1 MAEEIQEVED
11 ISVEEL
17 VAEAEVATTLANAE
31 RAKADAIAAEFAARK
46 LELEFRRD
54 LTEFESLNGIYI
66 FHRQVTK
73 KAQNQLIQS
82 MYVWHQLDQES
93 PWTIYL
99 NSVGGDMFHGFGII
113 DEIASYSLRGGGTHH
128 ITIKVR
134 GLAASMAAVI
144 LQAADERVVGP
155 SSQLMVHKPSVEQAY
170 GTEDVLEDEL
180 RWLRRATEWMYGVFR
195 DRGMRLSRDEFMERI
210 NRRDWYLTAQDALE
224 LGLADHVG

>member
-31 RAKADAIAAEFAARK
+31 RAKADAIAAEYTARK
-46 LELEFRRD
+46 LELEYRRD
-54 LTEFESLNGIYI
+54 LIEFESLNGIYI

-82 MYVWHQLDQES
+82 MHVWHQLDQES
-93 PWTIYL
+93 QWTIYL

-144 LQAADERVVGP
+144 LQP
-155 SSQLMVHKPSVEQAY
+155 S
-170 GTEDVLEDEL
+170 T
-180 RWLRRATEWMYGVFR
+180 
-195 DRGMRLSRDEFMERI
+195 
-210 NRRDWYLTAQDALE
+210 
-224 LGLADHVG
+224 LA